1 MCRYTDL
8 TDAEKAQAVDKC
20 LTDLLQV
27 VAEGG
32 IRFNDTLRREAR
44 EFEGGT
50 YKALVRAEKAEA
62 ERDELVAAVLLWAKT
77 PGDHGGNPYFQDFVH
92 IARLIAGDECA
103 CHAASFGSKD
113 S

>member
-1 MCRYTDL
+1 MTRG
-8 TDAEKAQAVDKC
+8 ERRGVK
-20 LTDLLQV
+20 
-27 VAEGG
+27 
-32 IRFNDTLRREAR
+32 IR
-44 EFEGGT
+44 T

-77 PGDHGGNPYFQDFVH
+77 PGDHGGNPYFQDFVR

-103 CHAASFGSKD
+103 CYAASFGSKD